1 MKFTRVKAAMYEE
14 AKSGKM
20 NLNELMTVSEEALS
34 AQYDVSRETVRK
46 ARNAVLSEIVGD

>member
-1 MKFTRVKAAMYEE
+1 MKFTRVKAAMHEE

-20 NLNELMTVSEEALS
+20 NIEKLMSVSEEALS
-34 AQYDVSRETVRK
+34 AQYRVSRDTIRK